1 MEVVVQTLELCEQRA
16 KPQRP
21 RRNGAS
27 RGLLH
32 RLAEGARVTE
42 ASDRGH
48 ALGQRHAV
56 GQPASLEPLFHSA
69 VLEEQLRMI
78 VDDVLA
84 DVCEN
89 ELRRFD
95 DIRAHRAERQ
105 ALDIAVGDFRQS
117 PSARFE
123 RHFEAGGIV
132 EAHRRRRRSRPGVQH
147 EPLGLR
153 LTGERDA
160 EQIAHLTLVPT
171 ERRTDVGDAGNGAVR
186 RAAPDNEAL
195 VAGLAGDVT
204 QLDPFRHVPPS
215 VREPR
220 TPTASKQR
228 PHQRGQVL
236 RRDRQW
242 LERTHR
248 GAPTPEC
255 AIAIR

>member
-1 MEVVVQTLELCEQRA
+1 M
-16 KPQRP
+16 
-21 RRNGAS
+21 
-27 RGLLH
+27 
-32 RLAEGARVTE
+32 
-42 ASDRGH
+42 
-48 ALGQRHAV
+48 
-56 GQPASLEPLFHSA
+56 
-69 VLEEQLRMI
+69 
-78 VDDVLA
+78 DDVLA

-105 ALDIAVGDFRQS
+105 ALDIALGDFRQS

-171 ERRTDVGDAGNGAVR
+171 ERRTDVGDAGNRAVR
-186 RAAPDNEAL
+186 RAAPDNETL

-215 VREPR
+215 VRERGRPPRRSNAPTSVGRFFGAIVNGSSGIAFAALRRQNARSQSDSSKRRTATTRPR
-220 TPTASKQR
+220 TRSAISAAHIGPTHHALS
-228 PHQRGQVL
+228 
-236 RRDRQW
+236 RR
-242 LERTHR
+242 
-248 GAPTPEC
+248 
-255 AIAIR
+255 AIGGSAGDP